1 MNLPFEGGDGPKS
14 FFVKIP
20 RFKFVV
26 LVIVKVK
33 KKEDFDTV
41 SEEDTVIETKILV
54 DQEYYLSKM
63 SSQLMYD
70 GVMKI
75 PVYNGFLR
83 FLIFPSTEVSKM
95 VDFIYMCQ
103 I

>member
-1 MNLPFEGGDGPKS
+1 MNLHFEGGGS
-14 FFVKIP
+14 KILFCENP
-20 RFKFVV
+20 QIQVCSDSECE
-26 LVIVKVK
+26 
-33 KKEDFDTV
+33 EDFDTV
-41 SEEDTVIETKILV
+41 REEDTVIETKILV

-75 PVYNGFLR
+75 PVYTGFLR

-95 VDFIYMCQ
+95 VDIIYMNQ

>member
-1 MNLPFEGGDGPKS
+1 M
-14 FFVKIP
+14 
-20 RFKFVV
+20 V

-54 DQEYYLSKM
+54 DLEYYLSKM